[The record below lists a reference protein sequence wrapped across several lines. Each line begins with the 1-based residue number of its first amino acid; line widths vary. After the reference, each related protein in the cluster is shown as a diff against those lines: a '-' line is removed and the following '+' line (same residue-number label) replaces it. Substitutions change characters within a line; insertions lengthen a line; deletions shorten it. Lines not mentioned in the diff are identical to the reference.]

1 MSLVLFSG
9 AAGTGKTTSL
19 FHNAI
24 EHLTQTPLSDNQRVL
39 ALTKYHGSRKRMDLK
54 FKGKEGLGS
63 PVDCFTIDS
72 FAMNLVKRWRS
83 RVHFTGAFPEI
94 GDFHAIMNAAGEL
107 LDHNEIGEWVA
118 QRYPLILVDELQDCK
133 GGEIKFLSGLELYV
147 HCICAADAFQDLSA
161 DNKNQ
166 AIIWA
171 NSVGDATPLEQV
183 HRTQVR
189 GLLNAAHAIRA
200 SRALDSGKRTGFEI
214 VSVPRAPL
222 GGAITSWKIKSWS
235 KYGEI
240 AIISPTAKGT
250 SPFCT
255 GIVEWTSTK
264 VSINRKSKTTAGPY
278 YLDWEHSDDDS
289 CKTIMETMNLTDNRE
304 EEFSCNCLARI
315 AREIGE
321 KDVYD
326 WLRREQFIR
335 GRITI
340 TADEAHSKI
349 KEIVRKRRVHG
360 YSRLR
365 GRIALTIYQA
375 KNREFE
381 SVIVLWPL
389 RLQPGTDKQRRLL
402 YNAVTRARRQV
413 VVIVE
418 DPKKERLETSLF
430 LGEL

>member
-19 FHNAI
+19 FHNSI
-24 EHLTQTPLSDNQRVL
+24 EYLTENSLRDNQRVL
-39 ALTKYHGSRKRMDLK
+39 ALTKYHGSRKRMDFK
-54 FKGKEGLGS
+54 FNGKEGLGS

-72 FAMNLVKRWRS
+72 FAMNLVNRWRS

-107 LDHNEIGEWVA
+107 LEHNEVGEWVA
-118 QRYPLILVDELQDCK
+118 RRYPLILVDELQDCK
-133 GGEIKFLSGLELYV
+133 GGEIKFLSGLELHV

-161 DNKNQ
+161 DKNNQ
-166 AIIWA
+166 AISWA
-171 NSVGDATPLEQV
+171 NSVGDVVLLEQV

-189 GLLNAAHAIRA
+189 GLLNAAHAIRD
-200 SRALDSGKRTGFEI
+200 SSALESERKTGFEI
-214 VSVPRAPL
+214 ISVPKAPL
-222 GGAITSWKIKSWS
+222 GGAITSWTIKSWS
-235 KYGEI
+235 NYGRI
-240 AIISPTAKGT
+240 AVISPTAKEN
-250 SPFCT
+250 SPFCA

-264 VSINRKSKTTAGPY
+264 ISKSRKSKATAGPY
-278 YLDWEHSDDDS
+278 RLDWEHSDDDS
-289 CKTIMETMNLTDNRE
+289 SKTIMETMNIKDNRE
-304 EEFSCNCLARI
+304 EEFSCNDLTRI

-321 KDVYD
+321 KDIYD

-335 GRITI
+335 GRNSITSN
-340 TADEAHSKI
+340 EAHRKI
-349 KEIVRKRRVHG
+349 KEIVRRRRIYG
-360 YSRLR
+360 YSRLK

-389 RLQPGTDKQRRLL
+389 RIQPGTDKQRRLL

-430 LGEL
+430 LGE